1 MSGFKLLVDTNV
13 IIGLE
18 DPQPVQKSLSD
29 LVRIAAEYNVGLF
42 VDGANYDDVSRD
54 QDIARRS
61 ITLSKLEKF
70 QKLRGIPMP
79 NAAELAARFGTINSE
94 NDQSDVRLLATL
106 DAKAVHFLVTED
118 VGLHR
123 RADRAGLAGSVLTV
137 NEALEWLT
145 QTFGQKS
152 VHLPYVA
159 ERLAYQIPTNNAVF
173 DSLRDDYPGFDAWFD
188 KCRQQHRDCWVLE
201 IEGQIAGLIIRKNES
216 HAEAN
221 TVHRG
226 CKILKICTFKVRDE
240 FLGEKFGELL
250 LKQVLWFAQHN
261 EYDVAYLTVFPKH
274 AFLID
279 LLAYYGFR
287 RTKTLPNG
295 ELMMEKVVAKGT
307 LPAIAGSVFEF
318 DRMNYPRFAEG
329 DTVRKFCVPIQPDYH
344 RRLFPEVAFGAE
356 LPLFPKET
364 FGLML
369 SHGQERT
376 PGNTIR
382 KVYLSRAK
390 ITRLRPGDVLFFY
403 MSKDERYEASQS
415 ITTIG
420 IVEQVVDVV
429 SGEDLTRLT
438 AKRSVFSAE
447 ELDAMNASKHS
458 PVKMIDFLLIG
469 HSRPP
474 VPLTTLVT
482 ENIFS
487 GRPPQ
492 SIAELPGERY
502 RKLKPY
508 IRVGFEP

>member
-18 DPQPVQKSLSD
+18 DPQPVQKSLAD
-29 LVRIAAEYNVGLF
+29 LVRIAAQYNVGLF

-54 QDIARRS
+54 QDATRRS
-61 ITLSKLEKF
+61 VTLSKLEKF

-79 NAAELAARFGTINSE
+79 TAAELAARFGTINSE
-94 NDQSDVRLLATL
+94 NDRSDARLLATL

-123 RADRAGLAGSVLTV
+123 RADRAGLPGSVFTV
-137 NEALEWLT
+137 NEALEWLN
-145 QTFGQKS
+145 QTFGHKA

-159 ERLAYQIPTNNAVF
+159 ERLAYQIPTHNAVF
-173 DSLRDDYPGFDAWFD
+173 DSLRNDYPGFDEWFD

-201 IEGQIAGLIIRKNES
+201 IGEQIAGLIIRKNET
-216 HAEAN
+216 HADAD
-221 TVHRG
+221 TIHRG
-226 CKILKICTFKVRDE
+226 PKILKICTFKVRDE

-279 LLAYYGFR
+279 LLVYYGFR
-287 RTKTLPNG
+287 QTKTLPNG
-295 ELMMEKVVAKGT
+295 ELMMEKVIAYGT
-307 LPAIAGSVFEF
+307 LPAITGSVFEF

-344 RRLFPEVAFGAE
+344 RRLFPEIAFGAE

-382 KVYLSRAK
+382 KVCRAK

-429 SGEDLTRLT
+429 SGDDLIRLT

-447 ELDAMNASKHS
+447 ELGAMNASESS

-469 HSRPP
+469 HLRPP
-474 VPLTTLVT
+474 VPLDTLVT
-482 ENIFS
+482 EHIFS

-492 SIAELPGERY
+492 SIAELSGERY

-508 IRVGFEP
+508 IRLGFEP